1 MSNDISP
8 GYFTIDETASYL
20 GVSKN
25 TIRNAIRDGIIP
37 AVRFSERVIRIRVAD
52 LDAAARPVVGGEG
65 TLWTRLA

>member
-1 MSNDISP
+1 LSNDISP
-8 GYFTIDETASYL
+8 GYLTIEGTASYL

-25 TIRNAIRDGIIP
+25 TVRNMIAAGLLK
-37 AVRFSERVIRIRVAD
+37 AVRFTPRVVRINLAD